1 MCGAP
6 LAQLKSCFTEAGADA
21 VLDPRN
27 RTAYEPDYADAGGD
41 GDGGAVKSTS
51 TTAKTPCQWQQQAL
65 GDCVAAA
72 AVQLQ
77 ERQESSKASDSTS
90 TPGC

>member
-1 MCGAP
+1 VWACRSVALSCGAP
-6 LAQLKSCFTEAGADA
+6 LAELKSCFTEAGADA
-21 VLDPRN
+21 VLDPSN
-27 RTAYEPDYADAGGD
+27 QTAYEP
-41 GDGGAVKSTS
+41 STQ
-51 TTAKTPCQWQQQAL
+51 TGKTPCQWQQQAM

-77 ERQESSKASDSTS
+77 ERQESKKARTSTSAS